1 MYRSKIR
8 KAVDIDPI
16 FQYPTMK
23 IYDSVSKFAR
33 QNCVHRANYGRHYRA
48 SDHLLRLVA
57 VSSVERTI
65 SSASPP
71 PSPLHGGVL
80 GLTRAGRDECL
91 KTNWHGRTSGRKRV
105 SIRDFTVV
113 LTWILVDRI
122 VVWWVRANCYG
133 HRARGVI
140 KSPGI
145 RSFLE

>member
-71 PSPLHGGVL
+71 PPSPLHGGVP

-113 LTWILVDRI
+113 LTWILVDRSGG
-122 VVWWVRANCYG
+122 VVVHGSGKLLW
-133 HRARGVI
+133 
-140 KSPGI
+140 S
-145 RSFLE
+145 